1 MATQVLLQV
10 EELAPGLKFGAK
22 VIGLRREDIQ
32 REDVR
37 KALYD
42 LWIEKGVIL
51 FRGGDSSRE
60 MQVELSRV
68 FGEPQAFPFKESRS
82 DALPE
87 LVNIKYSA
95 EDGTAYEVNGKAIG
109 GWIPWH
115 TDMVYFSK
123 LNRGGILRP
132 HTLPKKGGGET
143 GYADKISAYERLPQ
157 DLRDKI
163 ENLHVVY
170 TPDLNYA
177 HARFAGDVKIK
188 WLQGAK
194 SWTRIMERIYQYPRV
209 IHPMVY
215 TQEGTGRKVLNVSP
229 GFADGIFEMGGPA
242 GDALL
247 EEVVSYL
254 VDPNETYFHA
264 WKQDDMVLWDNWR
277 TLHCAAG
284 TEVDDVRLMERTTI
298 HGDYAY
304 GRDLDGN
311 AENLLKF
318 DA

>member
-1 MATQVLLQV
+1 MALPFSIEPL
-10 EELAPGLKFGAK
+10 EARLDFGAK
-22 VIGLRREDIQ
+22 VVGLKQEHLASD
-32 REDVR
+32 EVR
-37 KALYD
+37 KALMD
-42 LWIEKGVIL
+42 LWIDKGVVL
-51 FRGGDSSRE
+51 FRGGDSSRQ

-68 FGEPQAFPFKESRS
+68 FGSPQQFPFKESRS
-82 DALPE
+82 EEMPE
-87 LVNIKYSA
+87 LVNIKYSPD
-95 EDGTAYEVNGKAIG
+95 DGTAYEVNGKAIG

-132 HTLPKKGGGET
+132 NILPQNGDGET
-143 GYADKISAYERLPQ
+143 GFADQISAYDRLPVA
-157 DLRDKI
+157 LKERI

-170 TPDLNYA
+170 TADLNYA

-194 SWTRIMERIYQYPRV
+194 SWTRIMNRIYQYPRV
-209 IHPMVY
+209 LHPMVY
-215 TQEGTGRKVLNVSP
+215 TQAETGRKVLNVSP

-247 EEVVSYL
+247 EEVIGYC
-254 VDPNETYFHA
+254 VDPQRTYFHD
-264 WKQDDMVLWDNWR
+264 WKADDMVLWDNWR

-284 TEVDDVRLMERTTI
+284 INPGDTRLMERTTI
-298 HGDYAY
+298 HGDYAL

-311 AENLLKF
+311 VDLPRF